1 MTPEQIS
8 KIYAMMDLA
17 LGRFEGSNCNREEE
31 ALNTQAYALC
41 LIALHTDRIATA
53 LERPAPN
60 YDPHVSTALNRIA
73 QATEGLESVL
83 PRQ

>member
-8 KIYAMMDLA
+8 KIYNMMEMAIIRFDGDTSSRAEELA
-17 LGRFEGSNCNREEE
+17 
-31 ALNTQAYALC
+31 AIQAYANC

-53 LERPAPN
+53 LERPTPN

>member
-1 MTPEQIS
+1 MSPDQIS

-53 LERPAPN
+53 LERPTPN
-60 YDPHVSTALNRIA
+60 YDPHISTAINRIA
-73 QATEGLESVL
+73 SDIEAYAKE
-83 PRQ
+83 